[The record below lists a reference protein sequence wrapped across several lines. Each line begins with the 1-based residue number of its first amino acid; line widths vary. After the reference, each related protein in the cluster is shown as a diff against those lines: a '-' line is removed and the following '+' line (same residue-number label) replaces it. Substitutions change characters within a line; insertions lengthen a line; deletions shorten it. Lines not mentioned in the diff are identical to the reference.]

1 MMPDIILVDDEKHL
15 RTACTQAL
23 ELAGFNVT
31 SYSSASGAL
40 DHINRSWCGVMV
52 SDIRMAGMDGMEL
65 MNKALEIDPEL
76 PIILISGHGD
86 IPMAVKAIRS
96 GAYDFIEKPFPS
108 DVLVEAVQR
117 GMEKRRL
124 VIENRELRA
133 ALDQGQDL
141 GSVLIGRSDAMV
153 NLRQNILNFADT
165 DADILIMGET
175 GSGKELVARSIHEN
189 STRRTGRFVPIN
201 CGALPDTVIES
212 ELFGHEA
219 GAFTGAQK
227 TRQGK
232 FEYAE
237 GGTLFLDEIE
247 SMPMELQIK
256 ILRVLQDRKIVR
268 LGANEEI
275 DVDIRVV
282 AATKEDLKQ
291 ASNEGRFREDL
302 YYRLNVLALS
312 IPPLRKR
319 KDDIPLLFHHFIDRE
334 SRRHTRTSPELDA
347 RTMRLLKSHNWP
359 GNVRELQNVVLR
371 YSLGL
376 GLDLMGKDAAV
387 LTVPDMGDTLADKM
401 AEVEKSL
408 IQDSL
413 EEHGHKLKETY
424 EALGVSRKT
433 LYDKIRKYG
442 LESKTP
448 LSE

>member
-1 MMPDIILVDDEKHL
+1 MTPDIILVDDEKHL
-15 RTACTQAL
+15 RTACRQAL

-31 SYSSASGAL
+31 SYPSAAGAL

-124 VIENRELRA
+124 IIENRELRA
-133 ALDQGQDL
+133 ALEQDQDL
-141 GSVLIGRSDAMV
+141 DSVLIGRTDAMV
-153 NLRQNILNFADT
+153 KLRQNVLNFADT
-165 DADILIMGET
+165 DADILILGET
-175 GSGKELVARSIHEN
+175 GSGKELVARSLHEN
-189 STRRTGRFVPIN
+189 SVRRKGRFVPIN
-201 CGALPDTVIES
+201 
-212 ELFGHEA
+212 
-219 GAFTGAQK
+219 
-227 TRQGK
+227 
-232 FEYAE
+232 EYAE

-247 SMPMELQIK
+247 SMPLELQIK

-275 DVDIRVV
+275 DVDIRVI
-282 AATKEDLKQ
+282 AATKEDLKK
-291 ASNEGRFREDL
+291 ASDEGRFREDL

-319 KDDIPLLFHHFIDRE
+319 KDDIPLLFHHFIERE
-334 SRRHTRTSPELDA
+334 SRRHTRPCPELDGH
-347 RTMRLLKSHNWP
+347 TMRLLKEHDWP

-376 GLDLMGKDAAV
+376 GLDLMGRDAAS
-387 LTVPDMGDTLADKM
+387 LSDSEMSDRLADKM
-401 AEVEKSL
+401 AEIEKNL
-408 IQDSL
+408 IKDSL
-413 EEHGHKLKETY
+413 AEHGYKLKETY

-433 LYDKIRKYG
+433 LYDKIKKYG
-442 LESKTP
+442 LESKAA